1 MINNN
6 RRKINRQRLHIRK
19 DGQTVTFNQV
29 YAVTSRY
36 TEPTNEREQNQACL
50 CYAERGGGRRSQML
64 VKACANE

>member
-29 YAVTSRY
+29 YAVTSRF
-36 TEPTNEREQNQACL
+36 L
-50 CYAERGGGRRSQML
+50 DMF
-64 VKACANE
+64 VKAEGRILLMI